1 MRDDRSNRNYK
12 RYDVVTPEVEELLAQ
27 SLRNFEGHILR
38 NVNCPFCGFCVDKVG
53 KDNTGFIFA
62 RCPKCKH
69 EQILDLRYFR
79 TAKVKQDGPKIKSV
93 PAFMPGLIN
102 FFRQDQF

>member
-1 MRDDRSNRNYK
+1 MQDDKKNRNYQK
-12 RYDVVTPEVEELLAQ
+12 YNSVSPGVELLLAQ
-27 SLRNFEGHILR
+27 SLKNFEGHSLR
-38 NVNCPFCGFCVDKVG
+38 NVNCPYCGFCVDRVG

-79 TAKVKQDGPKIKSV
+79 TAKVKQSPIKKKPIPEFV
-93 PAFMPGLIN
+93 PGLIN
-102 FFRQDQF
+102 FLRQDLF